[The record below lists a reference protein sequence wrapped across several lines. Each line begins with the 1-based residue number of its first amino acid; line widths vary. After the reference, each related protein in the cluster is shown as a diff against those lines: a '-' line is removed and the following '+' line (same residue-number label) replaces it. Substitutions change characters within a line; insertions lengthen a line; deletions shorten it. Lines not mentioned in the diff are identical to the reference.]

1 MTDKVLFIFEM
12 IGVIACAASG
22 TASGINK
29 HMDAFGVTF
38 LAVITAMGGGIIRD
52 LILGAIPPVAFI
64 KPVYVAAATAVSLT
78 MFFIHRYFKKQS
90 LGKLHNFVFVY
101 MDAVGLGAFTVVG
114 IKKAV
119 IMYGFSHLF
128 LVLTTGFITGI
139 GGGILRDVLAG
150 DTPAVFIKYFY
161 ACASIIGAVL
171 CMALWNV
178 LGEKAAMLIG
188 ITAIVVLRLCAAR
201 FHWSFLRIT
210 AVQNNCTAEF
220 VKTDFSVTLDVCAKK
235 SLIEKQFNCFFR
247 IPCEVPQ
254 AKGFRYI

>member
-150 DTPAVFIKYFY
+150 NTPAVFIKYFY

-188 ITAIVVLRLCAAR
+188 ITAIVVLRLCAAH
-201 FHWSFLRIT
+201 FHWSFFKD
-210 AVQNNCTAEF
+210 NGGAE
-220 VKTDFSVTLDVCAKK
+220 
-235 SLIEKQFNCFFR
+235 
-247 IPCEVPQ
+247 
-254 AKGFRYI
+254 